1 MLNLALPLATAC
13 APFLAAACGSR
24 GTGPPHSELPSAP
37 HPADLVRV
45 GHRWAP
51 SITQRRRLPSYH
63 NQLNDEGTELTDEQ
77 LCTPVCQRYWLSIL
91 APNLKKLSAEDRREV
106 RTLVTAMDKGAVGGK
121 SKSKGGCWSGKSK
134 GKGWHAEPGW
144 QSGQSRN

>member
-1 MLNLALPLATAC
+1 MLYLALPLATAR

-63 NQLNDEGTELTDEQ
+63 ETTTRLSREDHVTFKILHEVIVVAVQFEEMRPKLRGEQ
-77 LCTPVCQRYWLSIL
+77 
-91 APNLKKLSAEDRREV
+91 
-106 RTLVTAMDKGAVGGK
+106 
-121 SKSKGGCWSGKSK
+121 
-134 GKGWHAEPGW
+134 H
-144 QSGQSRN
+144 